1 VAHLDPQRGGCCTV
15 MPYFIGDILEIPVT
29 TVQDYTIFNILGDFS
44 TQIWREQTKL
54 ISEKSGLMSFIIHPD
69 YVIKE
74 RERAVYEELLQH
86 IAELSQQK
94 SIWISTPSQVNQWW
108 RQRAQM
114 RLAKG
119 PNGWMIENPGDD
131 RGQVAYASLDGDRV
145 VYEIEQPT
153 RGHVAEPDV
162 YSNTATQPLMGRIQA
177 DA

>member
-1 VAHLDPQRGGCCTV
+1 
-15 MPYFIGDILEIPVT
+15 
-29 TVQDYTIFNILGDFS
+29 
-44 TQIWREQTKL
+44 
-54 ISEKSGLMSFIIHPD
+54 
-69 YVIKE
+69 
-74 RERAVYEELLQH
+74 
-86 IAELSQQK
+86 
-94 SIWISTPSQVNQWW
+94 
-108 RQRAQM
+108 M